1 MKTQHSRTNS
11 FSLQRK
17 TRNVRRKKENNA
29 KVRYLSIHILFER
42 KKIALSILFN
52 TTGYIYIYFLQV
64 FCEDSTD
71 IEKAQPWH
79 HAPLALQSSLASNDK
94 TTSDLNSSLD

>member
-1 MKTQHSRTNS
+1 MKTQHSRANS

-52 TTGYIYIYFLQV
+52 TTGYIYIYIFSSGILRGFDRHRKSAAV
-64 FCEDSTD
+64 
-71 IEKAQPWH
+71 
-79 HAPLALQSSLASNDK
+79 APRPTRIAVQSSF
-94 TTSDLNSSLD
+94 

>member
-1 MKTQHSRTNS
+1 MQK
-11 FSLQRK
+11 FD
-17 TRNVRRKKENNA
+17 
-29 KVRYLSIHILFER
+29 YLSIHILFER